1 MRYPIFIHK
10 ARNEPY
16 GVDIPDLKGCF
27 SVGDNI
33 DQAIQNAHEAIE
45 CHIEGLLI
53 DEIPVPIAKKI
64 EDHVNS
70 TTYQDGIWALVEI
83 DMSKLSG
90 RAKRINITLPERIL
104 RQIDKFTHVHGGNR
118 SGFLAEASL
127 EYMTA
132 HNKT

>member
-10 ARNEPY
+10 IKNEPY
-16 GVDIPDLKGCF
+16 GVEIPDLKGCF
-27 SVGDNI
+27 SVGDTI
-33 DQAIQNAHEAIE
+33 DEAIQNAHEAIE

-53 DEIPVPIAKKI
+53 DEHPIPHAKKI
-64 EDHVNS
+64 EDYLKNS
-70 TTYQDGIWALVEI
+70 AYQSGIWAIVDI

-104 RQIDKFTHVHGGNR
+104 RQIDKFTHMHGGNR

-127 EYMTA
+127 EYITA
-132 HNKT
+132 HNKL